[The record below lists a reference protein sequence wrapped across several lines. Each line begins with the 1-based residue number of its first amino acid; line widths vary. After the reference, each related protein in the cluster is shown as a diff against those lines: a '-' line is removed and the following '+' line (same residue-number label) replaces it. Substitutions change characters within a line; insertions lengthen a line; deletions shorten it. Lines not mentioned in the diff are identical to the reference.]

1 MKIAFSEYT
10 LYVSAINIDMNK
22 KMISLRLPKP
32 MLADMAVCCSVY
44 QINRTTLIERAVR
57 EFMINWWQRE
67 GAAIRD
73 LEDFR
78 AQKKRQLENQDDA
91 SWF

>member
-1 MKIAFSEYT
+1 
-10 LYVSAINIDMNK
+10 MNK
-22 KMISLRLPKP
+22 KMISLRLPEN
-32 MLADMAVCCSVY
+32 MLADMATCCSVY

-57 EFMINWWQRE
+57 EFMVGWWQRE
-67 GAAIRD
+67 GSAIVE
-73 LEDFR
+73 LEKFR

>member
-1 MKIAFSEYT
+1 
-10 LYVSAINIDMNK
+10 MNK

-32 MLADMAVCCSVY
+32 LLADMATCCSVY

-57 EFMINWWQRE
+57 EFMVNWWQRE
-67 GAAIRD
+67 GAAIIE
-73 LEDFR
+73 LEKYR
-78 AQKKRQLENQDDA
+78 EQKKRQSTA

>member
-1 MKIAFSEYT
+1 
-10 LYVSAINIDMNK
+10 MNK
-22 KMISLRLPKP
+22 KMISLRLPEP
-32 MLADMAVCCSVY
+32 MLADMEACCSVY

-57 EFMINWWQRE
+57 EFMVSWWQRE

-73 LEDFR
+73 LEEYR
-78 AQKKRQLENQDDA
+78 EQKKRQDDA